1 VKICV
6 VTATRAEF
14 GLLSGLMEL
23 IDGDPDLELQV
34 VVTGAHLM
42 EEFGHTV
49 DAVRLAGFRVDAEVR
64 EITAAETNA
73 DVAHQV
79 GKGTSGFATALGS
92 LQPDAIIILGDRY
105 EMLAAAL
112 AAFFL
117 QIPIVHLHGGEVTE
131 GAFDDSIRHVITKL
145 SRVHCVAAEEYGRRV
160 VQLGEH
166 PDSVHVVGGLGVD
179 EASRLSLMSRIELEI
194 DLGIAL
200 SETIILV
207 SYHPVTAGGHDSV
220 AELSEIIAA
229 LEFFPKATVVFT
241 MPNADPGHQ
250 LIRKHIEDV
259 ISAHGPPWHGFV
271 SLGQLRYLSLA
282 AMAKVVVGNS
292 SSGLMEV
299 PSLRTATVNVGMRQ
313 KGRLAAGSVLNVPP
327 NRDEVRNSLS
337 KALSPGFQSALGGV
351 VSPYGLPGASSMILD
366 VIKKTEFGAY
376 AEKIF
381 FRVQFNKSEGADA
394 PR

>member
-1 VKICV
+1 MKICV

-23 IDGDPDLELQV
+23 IDSDSDLELQV

-49 DAVRLAGFRVDAEVR
+49 DAVRFAGFRVDAEVR

-79 GKGTSGFATALGS
+79 GNGTSGFATALGS

-105 EMLAAAL
+105 EMLAAAM

-117 QIPIVHLHGGEVTE
+117 EIPIVHLHGGEVTE

-145 SRVHCVAAEEYGRRV
+145 SRVHCVAAEEYGQRV

-179 EASRLSLMSRIELEI
+179 EASRLSLMSRIELETN
-194 DLGIAL
+194 LGIELA
-200 SETIILV
+200 ETIILV

-229 LEFFPKATVVFT
+229 LESFPEATVVFT

-250 LIRKHIEDV
+250 LIRKLIEDV
-259 ISAHGPPWHGFV
+259 LSVHGPPWHGFV

-282 AMAKVVVGNS
+282 AMATVVVGNS
-292 SSGLMEV
+292 SSGLTEM

-313 KGRLAAGSVLNVPP
+313 KGRLAAGSVLTAAP
-327 NRDEVRNSLS
+327 NRDEVRSALS
-337 KALSPGFQSALGGV
+337 KALSPGFQGALGAV
-351 VSPYGLPGASSMILD
+351 VSPYGLPGASNMILD
-366 VIKKTEFGAY
+366 VIKKTDFRAF
-376 AEKIF
+376 AEKTF
-381 FRVQFNKSEGADA
+381 FRVRLNKDESADA

>member
-1 VKICV
+1 MKICV

-194 DLGIAL
+194 
-200 SETIILV
+200 
-207 SYHPVTAGGHDSV
+207 
-220 AELSEIIAA
+220 EI
-229 LEFFPKATVVFT
+229 
-241 MPNADPGHQ
+241 
-250 LIRKHIEDV
+250 
-259 ISAHGPPWHGFV
+259 
-271 SLGQLRYLSLA
+271 
-282 AMAKVVVGNS
+282 
-292 SSGLMEV
+292 
-299 PSLRTATVNVGMRQ
+299 
-313 KGRLAAGSVLNVPP
+313 GRVHV
-327 NRDEVRNSLS
+327 
-337 KALSPGFQSALGGV
+337 
-351 VSPYGLPGASSMILD
+351 
-366 VIKKTEFGAY
+366 
-376 AEKIF
+376 
-381 FRVQFNKSEGADA
+381 
-394 PR
+394 